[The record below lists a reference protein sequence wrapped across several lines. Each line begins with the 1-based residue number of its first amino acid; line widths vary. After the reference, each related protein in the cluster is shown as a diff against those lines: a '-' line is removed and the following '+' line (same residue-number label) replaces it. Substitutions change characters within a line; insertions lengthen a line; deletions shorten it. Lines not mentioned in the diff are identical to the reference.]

1 MIGGDCVKQFEIN
14 GNLWK
19 IKFVKST
26 SKYLIDRTSTIRV
39 ATTDPKLNTIFLS
52 INLSG
57 NFLKRVLIHEI
68 THVVLWEYD
77 IISKIQE
84 YCYPQFAIAMEEEI
98 CNILAYYGEIVF
110 QNAYSILGENAMR
123 IVPYEL
129 ERLVA

>member
-1 MIGGDCVKQFEIN
+1 MMKNFKIN

-19 IKFVKST
+19 VKFVEPT
-26 SKYLIDRTSTIRV
+26 SRYLIDRTNKIRV
-39 ATTDPKLNTIFLS
+39 ATTDPVMNTIFLS
-52 INLSG
+52 VNLFG
-57 NFLKRVLIHEI
+57 DFLKRVLIHEM

-77 IISKIQE
+77 IISRIHK

-98 CNILAYYGEIVF
+98 CNILADYGEIVF
-110 QNAYSILGENAMR
+110 QNAYSILGREAIH